1 MKHLIAPLAAL
12 LIATPA
18 LADDIVRTETEKTVA
33 EATDA
38 LVETITGAGAT
49 VFARVNHGAGA
60 ESIGADVGASEL
72 LIFGNPAIGTPAI
85 LDNRLAGLHLPL
97 KILVYEDTD
106 GQVWMA
112 YETPEETL
120 DDLDGI
126 SGDAE
131 YLGKMAGALNNFVT
145 KAQ

>member
-18 LADDIVRTETEKTVA
+18 LADDIVRTETGKTVA
-33 EATDA
+33 EAADT

-60 ESIGADVGASEL
+60 ESIGSDIGASEL

-85 LDNRLAGLHLPL
+85 ADDRLAGLYLPL
-97 KILVYEDTD
+97 KILVYEDAD

-112 YETPEETL
+112 YEKPEAML
-120 DDLDGI
+120 DDLEGI
-126 SGDAE
+126 DDDAE
-131 YLGKMAGALNNFVT
+131 YIGKMAGALNNFVT

>member
-1 MKHLIAPLAAL
+1 MKNLIAPLAAL

-60 ESIGADVGASEL
+60 ESIGSDVGASEL

-85 LDNRLAGLHLPL
+85 MDNRLAGLHLPL